1 VNSGKTALAWSCA
14 SCDRTAVRSLARE
27 LDIPPLVAQLLI
39 IRGAATPEL
48 GHQFLNPSADHLCDP
63 FELSGIGE
71 AVERI
76 RRARD
81 LGEHVLVFGDYD
93 VDGITGTAI
102 LYNALKAYGISSC
115 SYDMP
120 NRLEEGY
127 GISPERVYQARDQE
141 VGLIVT
147 VDNGVTA
154 REAAEAARAAG
165 IGFIITDHHEPESQL
180 PHADAIIDPKCAGPE
195 HPCRDICGAAVAF
208 KLATALT
215 GRINDLDLVA
225 LGTVADIVPLHGEN
239 RALVALGL
247 REIAARRRPG
257 LLKLAQVARVNLETL
272 TARNIAFQLAPRINA
287 GGRLGDGIAGMDL
300 ILTDSPQTAETIARE
315 LDRANS
321 ERRDIESAL
330 LDDAEAELRETFTD
344 QQRSIVL
351 ARYDWHQGVIGIVA
365 SRLQRRFYRP
375 VALIALDG
383 GGVGRGSIRGIPEFD
398 VSTALN
404 ACSHLL
410 VKFGG
415 HRAAGGLTIAEDNVQ
430 AFQCAFEEEAA
441 RQLDGRE
448 LRRSLAIDAV
458 IAFTQI
464 DGQLLRWLDLLEPYG
479 HGNAEPVFC
488 TFNAEIVPQSCRYLK
503 GGHVRLVLQ
512 SDGRQFPAIGF
523 HMGGLYDDLCTISR
537 VDAAFTPQLNTY
549 RDETTIQL
557 ELKDIRPARGGDGS
571 SGDSD

>member
-1 VNSGKTALAWSCA
+1 
-14 SCDRTAVRSLARE
+14 
-27 LDIPPLVAQLLI
+27 
-39 IRGAATPEL
+39 
-48 GHQFLNPSADHLCDP
+48 
-63 FELSGIGE
+63 
-71 AVERI
+71 
-76 RRARD
+76 
-81 LGEHVLVFGDYD
+81 
-93 VDGITGTAI
+93 
-102 LYNALKAYGISSC
+102 
-115 SYDMP
+115 
-120 NRLEEGY
+120 
-127 GISPERVYQARDQE
+127 
-141 VGLIVT
+141 
-147 VDNGVTA
+147 
-154 REAAEAARAAG
+154 
-165 IGFIITDHHEPESQL
+165 
-180 PHADAIIDPKCAGPE
+180 
-195 HPCRDICGAAVAF
+195 
-208 KLATALT
+208 
-215 GRINDLDLVA
+215 
-225 LGTVADIVPLHGEN
+225 
-239 RALVALGL
+239 
-247 REIAARRRPG
+247 
-257 LLKLAQVARVNLETL
+257 
-272 TARNIAFQLAPRINA
+272 
-287 GGRLGDGIAGMDL
+287 
-300 ILTDSPQTAETIARE
+300 
-315 LDRANS
+315 
-321 ERRDIESAL
+321 
-330 LDDAEAELRETFTD
+330 
-344 QQRSIVL
+344 
-351 ARYDWHQGVIGIVA
+351 
-365 SRLQRRFYRP
+365 
-375 VALIALDG
+375 G